1 MMRILSILVVFAAL
15 LFVVPRAFAAP
26 AASDELGDD
35 SATVWTL
42 YEGSITVE
50 MSDGRGYELKAD
62 ESNLAPVISGE
73 RDRDLN

>member
-1 MMRILSILVVFAAL
+1 MKRILSILVVFAAL

-50 MSDGRGYELKAD
+50 MGDSAFDLKDNDG
-62 ESNLAPVISGE
+62 NLYPVISGE
-73 RDRDLN
+73 RDREVD